1 MTPLAEVSLVTGRE
15 LRKNLRSI
23 KGIILLALSLVG
35 GTFVSYL
42 LTRAMQTQFEKVP
55 PDQMRMVR
63 EKALTELFHDEATGK
78 YLADAPI
85 NLISLLNLCI
95 WLAPALIWL
104 SGFDAVSGE
113 VQHRTIRYWW
123 VRTRRSSYYVGKF
136 MGLWATIAVMTFA
149 MHFAMWIVAIVGG
162 VAAGE
167 VLSWGVRFW
176 LLSIPI
182 VGAWCG
188 IAVCVGSLF
197 RTPIMSLLS
206 VGGTF
211 FAIFVVGSI
220 IPVVLMAMR
229 KDLNDPTAR
238 VLNSFYPNS
247 YDRMLL
253 SAHADQVLLGILACL
268 AFAAIPTAI
277 GVTVLTKKDV

>member
-1 MTPLAEVSLVTGRE
+1 MTPLAEIALVTQRE
-15 LRKNLRSI
+15 IRKNLRSI

-42 LTRAMQTQFEKVP
+42 ITRWMQSQFEKAP
-55 PDQMRMVR
+55 PELVHKAK
-63 EKALTELFHDEATGK
+63 EEALTQMFHDEATGR

-123 VRTRRSSYYVGKF
+123 VRTRRSSFYLGKF
-136 MGLWATIAVMTFA
+136 LGLWATIAVMTFV
-149 MHFAMWIVAIVGG
+149 MHFAMWVVAIVGG
-162 VAAGE
+162 VPAGDI
-167 VLSWGVRFW
+167 LSWGIRFW

-206 VGGTF
+206 IGGAF
-211 FAIFVVGSI
+211 FTIFVVGSI

-229 KDLNDPTAR
+229 KDMNDPTAR